1 MTRFRIAVGTTLT
14 AALTAG
20 LAVAGPNAPGAAADP
35 ALVVEESFLQIVA
48 HQDDDILFMNPDLS
62 REYTAPSVT
71 VYLTAGETADARFAD
86 PCAYAASRDTGARA
100 ARARIAGVADPTWT
114 VTPLRLSTGR
124 TVELDTLDQAPQVKL
139 VFFKLHS
146 SGRTPDAGQAT
157 LDTLFSEGPAGP
169 TYASTLGSGAVDG
182 RCDATY
188 ADQRY
193 RHDELVASLT
203 DVMHRFRPTVVLA
216 QDPRVG
222 YGYTRET
229 TNLADNSDH
238 IGGARFAGEAVAGYH
253 GPDGNGRVL
262 LRNYRDYNVRIDPPN
277 VSPGAAD
284 EKRKTFLAYLGPNRN
299 GAGRP
304 YSGRYDPQPDPDEA
318 QFYAMFPGRQY
329 VRWSNGTAWSA
340 LDGGGSLNAFAV
352 LDGRV
357 QVWRETVPG
366 GDWSGPAAV
375 PGGEDLAP
383 ALGVVKDG
391 SGLIHLFGIRLG
403 DNRIVTTTR
412 TATGAWSDWT
422 ALGNPNPDE
431 PQYVGSP
438 VPVLGRNGLLT
449 VFVRNGG
456 GGVSAVSQLPQ
467 GGWTA
472 DWADLRGSWVRD
484 GLAAALAPDGRIEL
498 FAPSKD
504 GIVHWRQSAPDG
516 PFVQDAGLLGPAPAG
531 PVTVGRNADGRL
543 EIFYQQAG
551 SGQVGTQYVR
561 TDGSWT
567 TSPDSLGGPATLEGV
582 SVVTGG
588 DGRMTVAA
596 RNGGAGVSLV
606 SQTAPDRGFATT
618 WPDLGS
624 VIIGAPTVV
633 LDAAG
638 REVVLALGRDAR
650 LHAVRRT
657 AAGADSPFGAWQRA
671 GS

>member
-1 MTRFRIAVGTTLT
+1 MA
-14 AALTAG
+14 
-20 LAVAGPNAPGAAADP
+20 
-35 ALVVEESFLQIVA
+35 ESFLQIVA

-62 REYTAPSVT
+62 REYASPSVT
-71 VYLTAGETADARFAD
+71 VYLTAGETADPRFAD
-86 PCAYAASRDTGARA
+86 PCAYAASRDAGARA
-100 ARARIAGVADPTWT
+100 ARARTAGVAAPTWT
-114 VTPLRLSTGR
+114 TTPLRLSTGR

-139 VFFKLHS
+139 VFFELHS
-146 SGRTPDAGQAT
+146 SGRTPGAGQAT
-157 LDTLFSEGPAGP
+157 LDTLFSEGSTGP
-169 TYASTLGSGAVDG
+169 SHAATLGSDPVDG

-188 ADQRY
+188 AGQEY
-193 RHDELVASLT
+193 RHDDLVASLG
-203 DVMHRFRPTVVLA
+203 DLLRRFRPTVVLA

-238 IGGARFAGEAVAGYH
+238 IGGARFAGKAVAGYH
-253 GPDGNGRVL
+253 GPDGNGQVL

-277 VSPGAAD
+277 IPPGTAD

-299 GAGRP
+299 GAGAP

-318 QFYAMFPGRQY
+318 RFYAMFPGRQY

-340 LDGGGSLNAFAV
+340 LDGAGALNAFAV

-357 QVWRETVPG
+357 RTWRETVPG
-366 GDWSGPAAV
+366 GGWSGPAAV

-391 SGLIHLFGIRLG
+391 GGLIHLFGIRLG
-403 DNRIVTTTR
+403 DDRIVTTAR
-412 TATGAWSDWT
+412 TADGDWT
-422 ALGNPNPDE
+422 AWTVLGNPNPDAPE
-431 PQYVGSP
+431 YVGSP
-438 VPVLGRNGLLT
+438 VPVLGQDGLLT

-467 GGWTA
+467 GGWTT

-498 FAPSKD
+498 FAPAKD
-504 GIVHWRQSAPDG
+504 GILHWRQSASGG
-516 PFVQDAGLLGPAPAG
+516 PFVPDAGVLGPAPAG

-551 SGQVGTQYVR
+551 SGQVVTQYVR
-561 TDGSWT
+561 TDGTWT
-567 TSPDSLGGPATLEGV
+567 GSPDSLGGPATLEGV
-582 SVVTGG
+582 SVVTGH
-588 DGRMTVAA
+588 DGRMTVAS
-596 RNGGAGVSLV
+596 RNGGGGVSLV
-606 SQTAPDRGFATT
+606 SQTAPDRGFAAG
-618 WPDLGS
+618 WSDLGQ
-624 VIIGAPTVV
+624 VIIGAPAVT

-638 REVVLALGRDAR
+638 REVVLALGRDAC
-650 LHAVRRT
+650 LYAVRQT

-671 GS
+671 GN

>member
-1 MTRFRIAVGTTLT
+1 MTCFRIPARTTLA

-20 LAVAGPNAPGAAADP
+20 LAVIVPPAPDAAADSVP
-35 ALVVEESFLQIVA
+35 VAESFLQIVA

-62 REYTAPSVT
+62 RQYDSPSVT
-71 VYLTAGETADARFAD
+71 VYLTAGETTDPRFAD
-86 PCAYAASRDTGARA
+86 PCAYAASRAVGARA
-100 ARARIAGVADPTWT
+100 AHARIAGVTDPTWT

-146 SGRTPDAGQAT
+146 SGRDPVAGQAA
-157 LDTLFSEGPAGP
+157 LDTLFKEGPAGP
-169 TYASTLGSGAVDG
+169 GYISTLGSIAVDG

-188 ADQRY
+188 ADQQY
-193 RHDELVASLT
+193 RHDDLVASLT
-203 DVMHRFRPTVVLA
+203 DVMRRFRPTVVLA

-222 YGYTRET
+222 YGYTREI

-238 IGGARFAGEAVAGYH
+238 IGGARFAGKALAGYH

-277 VSPGAAD
+277 IPPGVALD
-284 EKRKTFLAYLGPNRN
+284 KRWTFLTYLGPNRN
-299 GAGRP
+299 GFGQP
-304 YSGRYDPQPDPDEA
+304 YSGRYDPQPDPAEES
-318 QFYAMFPGRQY
+318 FYAMFPGRQY

-340 LDGGGSLNAFAV
+340 LDGSGSLNAFAV

-357 QVWRETVPG
+357 QVWRETAPG
-366 GDWSGPAAV
+366 GGWSGPAAV
-375 PGGEDLAP
+375 PGGAGLAA

-391 SGLIHLFGIRLG
+391 SGLIHLFGIRLE
-403 DNRIVTTTR
+403 DNRIVTTAQSASGTW
-412 TATGAWSDWT
+412 TDWT
-422 ALGNPNPDE
+422 TLGNPNPGTPD
-431 PQYVGSP
+431 YVGSP
-438 VPVLGRNGLLT
+438 VPVLGHNGLLT

-467 GGWTA
+467 GGWTT
-472 DWADLRGSWVRD
+472 DWADLHGSWVRD
-484 GLAAALAPDGRIEL
+484 GLAAALAPDGGIEL

-504 GIVHWRQSAPDG
+504 GILHWRQSGPDG
-516 PFVQDAGLLGPAPAG
+516 PFVPDAGLLGPAPAG
-531 PVTVGRNADGRL
+531 PITVGRNADGRL

-606 SQTAPDRGFATT
+606 SQTAPDRGFAAD

-624 VIIGAPTVV
+624 VIIGAPTVTT
-633 LDAAG
+633 DAAG

-650 LHAVRRT
+650 LYAVRRT
-657 AAGADSPFGAWQRA
+657 AVGANSPFGAWQRA